1 MTVKIY
7 AGTDTS
13 GSLVQTRTALRDSVT
28 GAYSVDATVL
38 AEGTYTAKASQS
50 DAAGNTGHSSA
61 NTFVVDTTDAG
72 GDAGH
77 SGGRVG
83 HE

>member
-1 MTVKIY
+1 M
-7 AGTDTS
+7 
-13 GSLVQTRTALRDSVT
+13 QTRTALRDSVT

-61 NTFVVDTTDAG
+61 NTFVVDTGPG